1 MSFGRSSTET
11 LLTDLML
18 GQRKKGAR
26 IVDVVNGDILLA
38 TASDINIS

>member
-1 MSFGRSSTET
+1 VVQELRKAPVSFGRRSTET

-26 IVDVVNGDILLA
+26 IVDFV
-38 TASDINIS
+38 TEISF